1 MTSDRISDE
10 SVVYPV
16 PFAFFHRMNI
26 KAIWTG
32 TTTDHPLDHCQTEV
46 QG

>member
-1 MTSDRISDE
+1 
-10 SVVYPV
+10 
-16 PFAFFHRMNI
+16 MNI

-32 TTTDHPLDHCQTEV
+32 TTTDHPLNHCQTEV

>member
-1 MTSDRISDE
+1 
-10 SVVYPV
+10 
-16 PFAFFHRMNI
+16 MNI

-32 TTTDHPLDHCQTEV
+32 TTTDYPLDHCQTEV